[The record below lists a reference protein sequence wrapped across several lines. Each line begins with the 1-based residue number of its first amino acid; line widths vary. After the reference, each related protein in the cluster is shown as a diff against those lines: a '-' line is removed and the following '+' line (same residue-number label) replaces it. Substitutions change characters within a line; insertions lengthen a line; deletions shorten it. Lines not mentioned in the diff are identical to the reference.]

1 MKRQPHGFIRVSPLL
16 LDPPTQRLIFSLGG
30 SIRDSGLI
38 QCETKKI
45 HDKIVELL
53 DAKHIEM
60 KFEEKFKEDGK
71 EMPPSFLKRMKEFN
85 SRRPPVVYDGPS
97 IFAESQNGEAR
108 RLRQWFSGG
117 PENV

>member
-1 MKRQPHGFIRVSPLL
+1 MSHPHGFIRVSPLL
-16 LDPPTQRLIFSLGG
+16 LDPPTQGLIFSLGG
-30 SIRDSGLI
+30 SIRESGLI

-45 HDKIVELL
+45 HDKIIALL

-60 KFEEKFKEDGK
+60 KLEDKFEEGDGK
-71 EMPPSFLKRMKEFN
+71 LPPSFLKRLKEFN

-97 IFAESQNGEAR
+97 IFAESRAGDAR
-108 RLRQWFSGG
+108 RLHQWFSGG